1 MADNNDYSAQA
12 LNLANTYLNYGLS
25 QAGNA
30 ANSRRAYRYWNRQ
43 RDRIRKEA
51 LEDYQ
56 RARTD
61 LRSDVLQQ
69 YQLDVEAKRNA
80 GLNPALGEGQ
90 GSVTMSPSPI
100 QTADTSGIG
109 LGSSQVQND
118 PLLMAKLENIQA
130 DTLEKNKNAGKIQ
143 SETDLNKQTF
153 DQNLQKFPL
162 TLRILG
168 TDADIRDLEK
178 RYGKQNLKKIKKEL
192 QIMDETLQQSQVT
205 TRMMTVDEQYKAV
218 ETFLRVM
225 NAYADYNKKLSDIR
239 LNDASATNQR
249 AQASLAPYQ
258 AQNYRSQTYLNYELG
273 KTEGSKRAL
282 NYQLARTETTKQSLN
297 RALGREANER
307 LVNWRLKNI
316 EQSFQNK
323 IKGYQSSLVDVGVNP
338 DCHNVFASMWQTFGT
353 ANKYFVVDPINHLQ
367 SVVTDWFSTGITD
380 PGALEKLQKGVS
392 KWNSNT
398 SHSFTKRV
406 NDWHRSFNDW
416 STEFRQ
422 KTDSISLSRRGKW

>member
-1 MADNNDYSAQA
+1 MSKVDWADQG
-12 LNLANTYLNYGLS
+12 LNLGSTLINFGLS

-30 ANSRRAYRYWNRQ
+30 LNSARAYKYWNRQ

-51 LEDYQ
+51 LADYDMA
-56 RARTD
+56 RADARKD
-61 LRSDVLQQ
+61 ALQQ
-69 YQLDVEAKRNA
+69 FEVDTQAKRNA
-80 GLNPALGEGQ
+80 GLNPALGDGQ
-90 GSVTMSPSPI
+90 GSVTMQQPPVQS
-100 QTADTSGIG
+100 ADTSSIG
-109 LGSSQVQND
+109 LSSSQVQND

-225 NAYADYNKKLSDIR
+225 NAYADYYKKLSDIR
-239 LNDASATNQR
+239 LNDASASNQR
-249 AQASLAPYQ
+249 AQAFLAPFQ

-282 NYQLARTETTKQSLN
+282 NFQLARTETTKQSLN

-307 LVNWRLKNI
+307 LVNWRLKNE
-316 EQSFQNK
+316 EQRFQNK

-338 DCHNVFASMWQTFGT
+338 DCHNVFASMWQCFGA
-353 ANKYFVVDPINHLQ
+353 ANKYFVVDPVNHVQ
-367 SVVTDWFSTGITD
+367 DVVTDWFSTGITD
-380 PGALEKLQKGVS
+380 QGALEKLSKGY
-392 KWNSNT
+392 KRWDSNT
-398 SHSFTKRV
+398 SHLFTKRV
-406 NDWHRSFNDW
+406 NDWHRSFHDW
-416 STEFRQ
+416 SDEFRQ
-422 KTDSISLSRRGKW
+422 KTDSIALSRRGKY

>member
-1 MADNNDYSAQA
+1 MSKIDWANQG
-12 LNLANTYLNYGLS
+12 LNLGSTLINFGLS

-30 ANSRRAYRYWNRQ
+30 MNSARAFKYWNRQ
-43 RDRIRKEA
+43 RDRVRKEA
-51 LEDYQ
+51 LADYDMA
-56 RARTD
+56 RADARKD
-61 LRSDVLQQ
+61 ALQQ
-69 YQLDVEAKRNA
+69 FEIDTQAKRNA
-80 GLNPALGEGQ
+80 GLNPALGDGQ
-90 GSVTMSPSPI
+90 GNVTMQQPPVN
-100 QTADTSGIG
+100 TADTSSIG
-109 LGSSQVQND
+109 LSSSQVQND

-162 TLRILG
+162 ILRILG

-192 QIMDETLQQSQVT
+192 QIMDETLRQSQVT

-249 AQASLAPYQ
+249 AQASLAPFQ

-273 KTEGSKRAL
+273 KTEGSKRQL
-282 NYQLARTETTKQSLN
+282 NYQLACTETTKQSLN

-307 LVNWRLKNI
+307 LVNWRLKNE
-316 EQSFQNK
+316 EQRFQNK
-323 IKGYQSSLVDVGVNP
+323 IKGYQASLVDVGINP
-338 DCHNVFASMWQTFGT
+338 DCNNVWTSMMHVFG
-353 ANKYFVVDPINHLQ
+353 AADKYFVVDPVNHLQ
-367 SVVTDWFSTGITD
+367 SVVEDWFSTGITD
-380 PGALEKLQKGVS
+380 QGALDKLQKGIS
-392 KWNSNT
+392 KWNSET
-398 SHSFTKRV
+398 SHKWTKSV
-406 NDWHRSFNDW
+406 NDWHRSFHDW
-416 STEFRQ
+416 SDEFRQ
-422 KTDSISLSRRGKW
+422 KTDSIALSRRRY

>member
-30 ANSRRAYRYWNRQ
+30 ANSKRAYRYWNRQ
-43 RDRIRKEA
+43 RDRVRKEA

-90 GSVTMSPSPI
+90 GSVTMSPPPI

-143 SETDLNKQTF
+143 SETDLNKQIF

-168 TDADIRDLEK
+168 TDAAIRDLEK

-225 NAYADYNKKLSDIR
+225 NAYSDYYKKLSDIR
-239 LNDASATNQR
+239 LNDASSANQR

-273 KTEGSKRAL
+273 KTEGSKRVL

-307 LVNWRLKNI
+307 LVNLRLKNE
-316 EQSFQNK
+316 EQRFQNK
-323 IKGYQSSLVDVGVNP
+323 IRGYQASLVDVGINP
-338 DCHNVFASMWQTFGT
+338 DCNNVWTSMMHVFG
-353 ANKYFVVDPINHLQ
+353 AADKYFVVDPVNHVQ
-367 SVVTDWFSTGITD
+367 SVVEDWFSTGITD
-380 PGALEKLQKGVS
+380 QGALEKLQKGVS
-392 KWNSNT
+392 KWNSET
-398 SHSFTKRV
+398 SHQWTKSV
-406 NDWHRSFNDW
+406 NDWHRSFHDW
-416 STEFRQ
+416 SDEFRT
-422 KTDSISLSRRGKW
+422 KTDSIVLSRRRH

>member
-30 ANSRRAYRYWNRQ
+30 ANSKRAYRYWNRQ

-90 GSVTMSPSPI
+90 GNVTMSTPPI
-100 QTADTSGIG
+100 DTADSSGIG
-109 LGSSQVQND
+109 LSSSQVQND

-192 QIMDETLQQSQVT
+192 QILDETLQQSRVT

-239 LNDASATNQR
+239 LNAASAINQR

-258 AQNYRSQTYLNYELG
+258 VQNYRSQTYLNYELG

-307 LVNWRLKNI
+307 LVNWRLKNT

-338 DCHNVFASMWQTFGT
+338 DCHNVFASMWQTFGA
-353 ANKYFVVDPINHLQ
+353 ANKYFVGDPLNHLQ

-380 PGALEKLQKGVS
+380 DGALEKLQKGVS
-392 KWNSNT
+392 NWNSDT
-398 SHSFTKRV
+398 SHKWTKTV
-406 NDWHRSFNDW
+406 NDWHRSFHDW
-416 STEFRQ
+416 SDEFRQ
-422 KTDSISLSRRGKW
+422 KTDSIALSRRHH

>member
-12 LNLANTYLNYGLS
+12 LNLANSYLNYGLS

-30 ANSRRAYRYWNRQ
+30 ADSKRAFRYWNRQ

-51 LEDYQ
+51 LEDYH
-56 RARTD
+56 RARTA

-90 GSVTMSPSPI
+90 GSVTMSAPPI

-178 RYGKQNLKKIKKEL
+178 RYGKQNLKKIKKDLE
-192 QIMDETLQQSQVT
+192 IMDETLQQSKVT

-239 LNDASATNQR
+239 LNDASASNQR
-249 AQASLAPYQ
+249 ALASLAPFQ
-258 AQNYRSQTYLNYELG
+258 AQYYRSQTYLNYELG

-307 LVNWRLKNI
+307 LANWRLKNI

-323 IKGYQSSLVDVGVNP
+323 IKGFQSSLVEVGVNP
-338 DCHNVFASMWQTFGT
+338 DCHNVFASMWQTFG
-353 ANKYFVVDPINHLQ
+353 AADKYFVGDPVNHLQ

-392 KWNSNT
+392 KWNSDT
-398 SHSFTKRV
+398 SHQWTKRV

-416 STEFRQ
+416 SDEFRT
-422 KTDSISLSRRGKW
+422 KTDSIVLSRRRH

>member
-1 MADNNDYSAQA
+1 MSKVDWVDQG
-12 LNLANTYLNYGLS
+12 LNLGSTLINFGLS
-25 QAGNA
+25 QVGNSM
-30 ANSRRAYRYWNRQ
+30 NSKRAYKYWNKQ

-51 LEDYQ
+51 LADYDM
-56 RARTD
+56 A
-61 LRSDVLQQ
+61 RSDARKDALQQ
-69 YQLDVEAKRNA
+69 FEIDTQAKRNA
-80 GLNPALGEGQ
+80 GLNPALGDGQ
-90 GSVTMSPSPI
+90 GNVTMQQPPVNTS
-100 QTADTSGIG
+100 DTSGIG

-130 DTLEKNKNAGKIQ
+130 DTLEKNKTAGKIQ
-143 SETDLNKQTF
+143 SETDLNKQIF

-192 QIMDETLQQSQVT
+192 QIMDETLRQSKVT

-282 NYQLARTETTKQSLN
+282 NYQLARTETTKQFLN
-297 RALGREANER
+297 RALGREANQR
-307 LVNWRLKNI
+307 LVNWRLKNV
-316 EQSFQNK
+316 EQRFTNK
-323 IKGYQSSLVDVGVNP
+323 IKGYQSSLVDCGINP
-338 DCHNVFASMWQTFGT
+338 DCHNWMAQVQNILGGNINFGVNGVSSMFST
-353 ANKYFVVDPINHLQ
+353 
-367 SVVTDWFSTGITD
+367 VTDWFSTAITD
-380 PGALEKLQKGVS
+380 PGPLEKLQKGIT
-392 KWNSNT
+392 KWNSES
-398 SHSFTKRV
+398 SHQWTKSV
-406 NDWHRSFNDW
+406 NDWHRSFHDW
-416 STEFRQ
+416 SDEFRT
-422 KTDSISLSRRGKW
+422 KTDSIALSRRRH

>member
-1 MADNNDYSAQA
+1 MSKVDWAAQG
-12 LNLANTYLNYGLS
+12 LNLGSTLINFGLS

-30 ANSRRAYRYWNRQ
+30 MNSARAFKYWNRQ

-51 LEDYQ
+51 LADYDMA
-56 RARTD
+56 RADARKD
-61 LRSDVLQQ
+61 ALQQ
-69 YQLDVEAKRNA
+69 FEIDTQAKRNA
-80 GLNPALGEGQ
+80 GLNPALGDGQ
-90 GSVTMSPSPI
+90 GNVTMSQPPVN
-100 QTADTSGIG
+100 TADTSSIG
-109 LGSSQVQND
+109 LSSSQVQND

-192 QIMDETLQQSQVT
+192 EIMDETLQQSQVT

-218 ETFLRVM
+218 ETFLRVI

-273 KTEGSKRAL
+273 KTEGSKRQL

-307 LVNWRLKNI
+307 LVNWRLKNE
-316 EQSFQNK
+316 EQRFQNK
-323 IKGYQSSLVDVGVNP
+323 IKGYQASLVDVGINP
-338 DCHNVFASMWQTFGT
+338 DCNNVWTSMMHVFG
-353 ANKYFVVDPINHLQ
+353 AADKYFVVDPVNHLQ
-367 SVVTDWFSTGITD
+367 SVVEDWFSTGITD
-380 PGALEKLQKGVS
+380 QGALDKLQKGFS
-392 KWNSNT
+392 KWNSET
-398 SHSFTKRV
+398 SHKWTKSV
-406 NDWHRSFNDW
+406 NDWHRSFHDW
-416 STEFRQ
+416 SDEVRTT
-422 KTDSISLSRRGKW
+422 TDSIALSRRRH

>member
-1 MADNNDYSAQA
+1 MADNDYSAQA

-30 ANSRRAYRYWNRQ
+30 TNSKRAYRYWNRQ
-43 RDRIRKEA
+43 RDRVRKEA

-90 GSVTMSPSPI
+90 GNVTMSTPPI
-100 QTADTSGIG
+100 DTADTSGIG
-109 LGSSQVQND
+109 LSSSQVQND
-118 PLLMAKLENIQA
+118 PLLMAQLENIQA

-205 TRMMTVDEQYKAV
+205 TRMMSVDEQYKAV

-249 AQASLAPYQ
+249 AQASLAPFQ

-282 NYQLARTETTKQSLN
+282 NFQLARTETTKQSLN

-316 EQSFQNK
+316 EQTFQNK
-323 IKGYQSSLVDVGVNP
+323 IKGYQSSLVDCGINP
-338 DCHNVFASMWQTFGT
+338 DCHNWMGQLSMVLGS
-353 ANKYFVVDPINHLQ
+353 NVNLGYN
-367 SVVTDWFSTGITD
+367 SVSSLFSTVGDWFSTAITD
-380 PGALEKLQKGVS
+380 DGALDKLQKGVS
-392 KWNSNT
+392 KWNSDS
-398 SHSFTKRV
+398 SHQWTKRV
-406 NDWHRSFNDW
+406 NDWHRSFHDW
-416 STEFRQ
+416 SDNFRHT
-422 KTDSISLSRRGKW
+422 TDSIALSRRGKW

>member
-1 MADNNDYSAQA
+1 MSKIDWADQG
-12 LNLANTYLNYGLS
+12 LNLGSTLINFGLS

-30 ANSRRAYRYWNRQ
+30 MNSKRAYKYWNRQ

-51 LEDYQ
+51 LADYDMA
-56 RARTD
+56 RADARKD
-61 LRSDVLQQ
+61 ALQQ
-69 YQLDVEAKRNA
+69 FEIDTQAKRNA
-80 GLNPALGEGQ
+80 GLNPALGDGQ
-90 GSVTMSPSPI
+90 GSVTMQQPPVN
-100 QTADTSGIG
+100 TADTSSIG
-109 LGSSQVQND
+109 LSSSQVQND

-143 SETDLNKQTF
+143 SETDLNKQIF

-178 RYGKQNLKKIKKEL
+178 RFGKQNLKKIKKEL

-249 AQASLAPYQ
+249 AQASLAPFQ

-273 KTEGSKRAL
+273 KTEGSKRQL

-307 LVNWRLKNI
+307 LVNWRLKNE
-316 EQSFQNK
+316 EQRFQNK
-323 IKGYQSSLVDVGVNP
+323 IKGYQASLTDVGINP
-338 DCHNVFASMWQTFGT
+338 DCNNVWTSMMHVFG
-353 ANKYFVVDPINHLQ
+353 AADNYFVVDPVNHLQ
-367 SVVTDWFSTGITD
+367 SAVEDWFSTGITD
-380 PGALEKLQKGVS
+380 QGALDKLQKGIS
-392 KWNSNT
+392 KWNSET
-398 SHSFTKRV
+398 SHKWTKSV
-406 NDWHRSFNDW
+406 NDWHRSFHDW
-416 STEFRQ
+416 SDEFRQ
-422 KTDSISLSRRGKW
+422 KTDSISLSRRRY

>member
-1 MADNNDYSAQA
+1 MSKVDWADQG
-12 LNLANTYLNYGLS
+12 LNLGSTLINFGLS

-30 ANSRRAYRYWNRQ
+30 MNSKRAYKYWNKQ

-51 LEDYQ
+51 LADYDMA
-56 RARTD
+56 RADARKD
-61 LRSDVLQQ
+61 ALQQ
-69 YQLDVEAKRNA
+69 FEIDTQAKRNA
-80 GLNPALGEGQ
+80 GLNPALGDGQ
-90 GSVTMSPSPI
+90 GSVTMSTPPI

-109 LGSSQVQND
+109 LSSSQVQND

-143 SETDLNKQTF
+143 SETDLNKQLF

-162 TLRILG
+162 ILRILG
-168 TDADIRDLEK
+168 TDSDIRDLEK

-192 QIMDETLQQSQVT
+192 EIMDETLQQSKVT
-205 TRMMTVDEQYKAV
+205 TRMMSVDEQYKAV

-225 NAYADYNKKLSDIR
+225 NAFADYNKKLSDIR

-249 AQASLAPYQ
+249 AQASLVPFQ
-258 AQNYRSQTYLNYELG
+258 VQNYRSQTFLNYELG

-316 EQSFQNK
+316 EQSFLNK
-323 IKGYQSSLVDVGVNP
+323 IKGYQASLVDCGINP
-338 DCHNVFASMWQTFGT
+338 DCHNWMAQMQNVLGG
-353 ANKYFVVDPINHLQ
+353 NINIGVNGV
-367 SVVTDWFSTGITD
+367 SSIFSTVTDWFSTAITE
-380 PGALEKLQKGVS
+380 PGPLDKLQKSVT
-392 KWNSNT
+392 KWNSDS
-398 SHSFTKRV
+398 SHNHTKRV
-406 NDWHRSFNDW
+406 NDWHRAFSDW
-416 STEFRQ
+416 STELRHQ
-422 KTDSISLSRRGKW
+422 TDSISLARRGKW

>member
-1 MADNNDYSAQA
+1 MSKIDWADQG
-12 LNLANTYLNYGLS
+12 LNLGSTLINFGLS

-30 ANSRRAYRYWNRQ
+30 MNSARAYKYWNRQ

-51 LEDYQ
+51 LADYDMA
-56 RARTD
+56 RADARKD
-61 LRSDVLQQ
+61 ALQQ
-69 YQLDVEAKRNA
+69 FEIDTQAKRNA
-80 GLNPALGEGQ
+80 GLNPALGDGQ
-90 GSVTMSPSPI
+90 GNVTMSQPPVN
-100 QTADTSGIG
+100 TADTSSIG
-109 LGSSQVQND
+109 LTSTQVQND

-143 SETDLNKQTF
+143 SETDLNKQLF

-192 QIMDETLQQSQVT
+192 EIMDETLKQSQVT

-225 NAYADYNKKLSDIR
+225 NAFADYSKKLSEIR

-249 AQASLAPYQ
+249 AQASLVPFQ

-282 NYQLARTETTKQSLN
+282 NYQFARTETTKQYLN

-307 LVNWRLKNI
+307 LVNWRLKNE
-316 EQSFQNK
+316 EQRFINK
-323 IKGYQSSLVDVGVNP
+323 IKGFQSSLVDVGINP
-338 DCHNVFASMWQTFGT
+338 DCHNVFTSMWQTFG
-353 ANKYFVVDPINHLQ
+353 AADRYFVYEPYNKIQ

-392 KWNSNT
+392 KFNSET
-398 SHSFTKRV
+398 SHKWTKSV
-406 NDWHRSFNDW
+406 NDWHRSFHDW
-416 STEFRQ
+416 SDEFRHT
-422 KTDSISLSRRGKW
+422 TDSISLSRRGKL

>member
-1 MADNNDYSAQA
+1 MADNDYSAQA

-25 QAGNA
+25 QSGNA
-30 ANSRRAYRYWNRQ
+30 ANSKRAYRYWNRQ

-90 GSVTMSPSPI
+90 GNVTMSTPPI
-100 QTADTSGIG
+100 DTADSSGIG
-109 LGSSQVQND
+109 LSSSQVQND

-130 DTLEKNKNAGKIQ
+130 DTLEKSKNAGKIQ

-178 RYGKQNLKKIKKEL
+178 RFGKQNLNKIKKEL
-192 QIMDETLQQSQVT
+192 QIMDETLKQSQVT

-218 ETFLRVM
+218 ETFLRVL

-239 LNDASATNQR
+239 LNVASATNQR

-282 NYQLARTETTKQSLN
+282 NFQLARTETTKQALN

-307 LVNWRLKNI
+307 LVNWRLKNE
-316 EQSFQNK
+316 EQRFQNK
-323 IKGYQSSLVDVGVNP
+323 IKGYQSSLVDCGINP
-338 DCHNVFASMWQTFGT
+338 DCHNWMGQLANVMGGNINMVSNGVGT
-353 ANKYFVVDPINHLQ
+353 IFSTVG
-367 SVVTDWFSTGITD
+367 DWFSTAITD
-380 PGALEKLQKGVS
+380 PGAKDKLEKGLTKEQKFFQKYPRATITHS
-392 KWNSNT
+392 KYGT
-398 SHSFTKRV
+398 SVELHQF
-406 NDWHRSFNDW
+406 
-416 STEFRQ
+416 E
-422 KTDSISLSRRGKW
+422 

>member
-30 ANSRRAYRYWNRQ
+30 ANSKRAYRYWNRQ

-90 GSVTMSPSPI
+90 GNVTMSTPPI
-100 QTADTSGIG
+100 DTADTSGIG
-109 LGSSQVQND
+109 LSSSQVQND

-178 RYGKQNLKKIKKEL
+178 RFGKQNLKRIKKEL
-192 QIMDETLQQSQVT
+192 EIMDETLKQSQVT
-205 TRMMTVDEQYKAV
+205 TRIMSVDEQYKAV
-218 ETFLRVM
+218 ETFLRVL

-249 AQASLAPYQ
+249 AQASLVPFQ

-282 NYQLARTETTKQSLN
+282 NYQLARTETTKQTLN

-307 LVNWRLKNI
+307 LVNWRLKNE
-316 EQSFQNK
+316 EQRFTNK
-323 IKGYQSSLVDVGVNP
+323 IKGYQASLVDCGINP
-338 DCHNVFASMWQTFGT
+338 DCHNWMAQMQNILGG
-353 ANKYFVVDPINHLQ
+353 NINLGVNGV
-367 SVVTDWFSTGITD
+367 STIFSTVGDWFSTAITD
-380 PGALEKLQKGVS
+380 PDAKEVFEKGVINVQKFHQKYPKATIERS
-392 KWNSNT
+392 KYGVHINY
-398 SHSFTKRV
+398 HQF
-406 NDWHRSFNDW
+406 
-416 STEFRQ
+416 E
-422 KTDSISLSRRGKW
+422 

>member
-1 MADNNDYSAQA
+1 MGDFDKINWADQT
-12 LNLANTYLNYGLS
+12 LNLGSTLINFGIS

-30 ANSRRAYRYWNRQ
+30 MNSARAFKYWNRQ

-51 LEDYQ
+51 LADYDMA
-56 RARTD
+56 RADARKD
-61 LRSDVLQQ
+61 ALQQ
-69 YQLDVEAKRNA
+69 FEIDTQAKRNA

-90 GSVTMSPSPI
+90 GSVTMSQPAVN
-100 QTADTSGIG
+100 TADTSSIG
-109 LGSSQVQND
+109 LTSTQVQND

-143 SETDLNKQTF
+143 SETDLNKQLF

-192 QIMDETLQQSQVT
+192 EIMDETLKQSQVT
-205 TRMMTVDEQYKAV
+205 TRMMTVDEQFKAV
-218 ETFLRVM
+218 ETFLRMM
-225 NAYADYNKKLSDIR
+225 NSFADYNKKLSDIR

-249 AQASLAPYQ
+249 AQASLVPFQ

-282 NYQLARTETTKQSLN
+282 NYQLARTETTKQYLN

-307 LVNWRLKNI
+307 LVNWRLKNE
-316 EQSFQNK
+316 EQRFINK
-323 IKGYQSSLVDVGVNP
+323 IKGYQASLVDVGINP
-338 DCHNVFASMWQTFGT
+338 DCHSFLGQVPQILGANVLFGT
-353 ANKYFVVDPINHLQ
+353 NAVNSLFSTIG
-367 SVVTDWFSTGITD
+367 DWFSTGISD
-380 PGALEKLQKGVS
+380 DGALGKLQKGMS
-392 KWNSNT
+392 KLNNESAHRW
-398 SHSFTKRV
+398 TKSV
-406 NDWHRSFNDW
+406 NDWHRSFHDW
-416 STEFRQ
+416 SDEFRQ
-422 KTDSISLSRRGKW
+422 KTDSISLSRRR

>member
-1 MADNNDYSAQA
+1 MGKIDWAEQG
-12 LNLANTYLNYGLS
+12 LNLGSTLINFGLS

-30 ANSRRAYRYWNRQ
+30 MNSARAFKYWNRQ
-43 RDRIRKEA
+43 RDRVRKEA
-51 LEDYQ
+51 LADYDMA
-56 RARTD
+56 RADARKD
-61 LRSDVLQQ
+61 ALQQ
-69 YQLDVEAKRNA
+69 FEIDTQAKRNA
-80 GLNPALGEGQ
+80 GLNPALGDGQ
-90 GSVTMSPSPI
+90 GNVTMQQPPVN
-100 QTADTSGIG
+100 TADTSSIG
-109 LGSSQVQND
+109 LSSSQVQND

-249 AQASLAPYQ
+249 AQASLAPFQ

-273 KTEGSKRAL
+273 KTEGSKRQL

-307 LVNWRLKNI
+307 LVNWRLKNE
-316 EQSFQNK
+316 EQRFQNK
-323 IKGYQSSLVDVGVNP
+323 IKGYQASLVDVGINP
-338 DCHNVFASMWQTFGT
+338 DCNNVWTSMMHVFG
-353 ANKYFVVDPINHLQ
+353 AADKYFVVDPVNHLQ
-367 SVVTDWFSTGITD
+367 SVVEDWFSTGITD
-380 PGALEKLQKGVS
+380 QGALDKLQKGIS
-392 KWNSNT
+392 KWNSET
-398 SHSFTKRV
+398 SHKWTKSV
-406 NDWHRSFNDW
+406 NDWHRSFHDW
-416 STEFRQ
+416 SDEFRQ
-422 KTDSISLSRRGKW
+422 KTDSIALSRRRY

>member
-1 MADNNDYSAQA
+1 MSKVDWAEQG
-12 LNLANTYLNYGLS
+12 LNLGSTLINFGLS

-30 ANSRRAYRYWNRQ
+30 MNSARAFKYWNRQ

-51 LEDYQ
+51 LADYDM
-56 RARTD
+56 A
-61 LRSDVLQQ
+61 RSDARKDALQQ
-69 YQLDVEAKRNA
+69 FEIDTQAKRNA
-80 GLNPALGEGQ
+80 GLNPALGDGQ
-90 GSVTMSPSPI
+90 GNVTMQQPPVN
-100 QTADTSGIG
+100 TADTSSIG
-109 LGSSQVQND
+109 LSSSQVQND

-143 SETDLNKQTF
+143 SETDLNKQLF

-192 QIMDETLQQSQVT
+192 EIMDETLQQSKVI
-205 TRMMTVDEQYKAV
+205 TRMMSVDEQYKAV

-225 NAYADYNKKLSDIR
+225 NAFADYNKKLSDIR

-249 AQASLAPYQ
+249 AQASLVPFQ
-258 AQNYRSQTYLNYELG
+258 AQNYRSQTFLNYELG

-323 IKGYQSSLVDVGVNP
+323 IKGYQASLVDCGINP
-338 DCHNVFASMWQTFGT
+338 DCHNWMAQVQNILGGNVNLGVNGVSSIFST
-353 ANKYFVVDPINHLQ
+353 
-367 SVVTDWFSTGITD
+367 VTDWFSTAITE
-380 PGALEKLQKGVS
+380 PGPLDKLQKSVT
-392 KWNSNT
+392 KWNSD
-398 SHSFTKRV
+398 SAHKHIKRV
-406 NDWHRSFNDW
+406 NDWHRSFSDW

-422 KTDSISLSRRGKW
+422 KTDSISLSRRGKL

>member
-1 MADNNDYSAQA
+1 MSKIDWADQG
-12 LNLANTYLNYGLS
+12 LNLGSTLINFGLS

-30 ANSRRAYRYWNRQ
+30 MNSARAYKYWNRQ

-51 LEDYQ
+51 LADYDMA
-56 RARTD
+56 RADARKD
-61 LRSDVLQQ
+61 ALQQ
-69 YQLDVEAKRNA
+69 FEIDTQAKRNA

-90 GSVTMSPSPI
+90 GSVTMSQPSVN
-100 QTADTSGIG
+100 TADTSSIG
-109 LGSSQVQND
+109 LTSTQVQND

-143 SETDLNKQTF
+143 SETDLNKQLF

-178 RYGKQNLKKIKKEL
+178 RYGKQNLNKIKKEL
-192 QIMDETLQQSQVT
+192 QIMDETLKQSQVT

-218 ETFLRVM
+218 ETFLRMM
-225 NAYADYNKKLSDIR
+225 NSFADYNKKLSEIR

-249 AQASLAPYQ
+249 AQASLVPFQ
-258 AQNYRSQTYLNYELG
+258 AQNYLSQSYLNYEMG

-282 NYQLARTETTKQSLN
+282 NFQLARTETTKQYLN

-307 LVNWRLKNI
+307 LVNWRLKNE
-316 EQSFQNK
+316 EQRFINK
-323 IKGYQSSLVDVGVNP
+323 IKGFQASLVDAGINP
-338 DCHNVFASMWQTFGT
+338 DCHSFLGQVPHLLGANVLFGT
-353 ANKYFVVDPINHLQ
+353 NAVNSLFSTIG
-367 SVVTDWFSTGITD
+367 DWFSTGITD
-380 PGALEKLQKGVS
+380 DGALGKLQKGMS
-392 KWNSNT
+392 KLNNESAHRW
-398 SHSFTKRV
+398 TKSV

-416 STEFRQ
+416 SNEFRQ
-422 KTDSISLSRRGKW
+422 KTDSISLSRRGMY

>member
-1 MADNNDYSAQA
+1 MSTIDWGNQG
-12 LNLANTYLNYGLS
+12 LNLGSTLINFGLS

-30 ANSRRAYRYWNRQ
+30 MNSARTFKYWNRQ

-51 LEDYQ
+51 LADYDMA
-56 RARTD
+56 RADARKD
-61 LRSDVLQQ
+61 ALQQ
-69 YQLDVEAKRNA
+69 FEIETQAKRNA
-80 GLNPALGEGQ
+80 GLNPALGDGQ
-90 GSVTMSPSPI
+90 GSVTMQQPSVN
-100 QTADTSGIG
+100 TADTSSIG
-109 LGSSQVQND
+109 LSSSLVQND

-143 SETDLNKQTF
+143 SETDLNKQLF

-225 NAYADYNKKLSDIR
+225 NAYADYNKKLSEVRI
-239 LNDASATNQR
+239 NDASATNQR

-307 LVNWRLKNI
+307 LVNWRFKNI
-316 EQSFQNK
+316 EQTFQNK

-338 DCHNVFASMWQTFGT
+338 DCHNVFASMWQTFGAST
-353 ANKYFVVDPINHLQ
+353 KYFVGDPINHLQ

-392 KWNSNT
+392 KWNSDT
-398 SHSFTKRV
+398 SHKWTKSV
-406 NDWHRSFNDW
+406 NDWHRSFHDW
-416 STEFRQ
+416 SEEFRT
-422 KTDSISLSRRGKW
+422 KTDSIVLSRRRH

>member
-1 MADNNDYSAQA
+1 MSKIDWADQG
-12 LNLANTYLNYGLS
+12 LNLGSTLINFGLS

-30 ANSRRAYRYWNRQ
+30 MNSARAFKYWNRQ
-43 RDRIRKEA
+43 RDRVRKEA
-51 LEDYQ
+51 LADYDMA
-56 RARTD
+56 RADARKD
-61 LRSDVLQQ
+61 ALQQ
-69 YQLDVEAKRNA
+69 FEIDTQAKRNA
-80 GLNPALGEGQ
+80 GLNPALGDGQ
-90 GSVTMSPSPI
+90 GNVTMQQPPVN
-100 QTADTSGIG
+100 TADTSSIG
-109 LGSSQVQND
+109 LSSSQVQND

-249 AQASLAPYQ
+249 AQASLAPFQ

-273 KTEGSKRAL
+273 KTEGSKRQL

-307 LVNWRLKNI
+307 LVNWRLKNE
-316 EQSFQNK
+316 EQRFQNK
-323 IKGYQSSLVDVGVNP
+323 IKGYQASLVDVGINP
-338 DCHNVFASMWQTFGT
+338 DCNNVWTSMMHVFG
-353 ANKYFVVDPINHLQ
+353 AADKYFVVDPVNHLQ
-367 SVVTDWFSTGITD
+367 SVVQDWFSTGITD
-380 PGALEKLQKGVS
+380 QGALDKLQKGIS
-392 KWNSNT
+392 KWNSET
-398 SHSFTKRV
+398 SHKWTKSV
-406 NDWHRSFNDW
+406 NDWHRSFHDW
-416 STEFRQ
+416 SDEFRQ
-422 KTDSISLSRRGKW
+422 KTDSIALSRRRY

>member
-1 MADNNDYSAQA
+1 MSKIDWADQG
-12 LNLANTYLNYGLS
+12 LNLGSTLINFGLS

-30 ANSRRAYRYWNRQ
+30 MNSARAYKYWNRQ

-51 LEDYQ
+51 LADYDMA
-56 RARTD
+56 RADARKD
-61 LRSDVLQQ
+61 ALQQ
-69 YQLDVEAKRNA
+69 FEIDTQAKRNA
-80 GLNPALGEGQ
+80 GLNPALGDGQ
-90 GSVTMSPSPI
+90 GNVTMSQPPVN
-100 QTADTSGIG
+100 TADTSSIG
-109 LGSSQVQND
+109 LSSSQVQND

-162 TLRILG
+162 ILRILG

-178 RYGKQNLKKIKKEL
+178 RFGKQNLNKIKKEL

-239 LNDASATNQR
+239 LNDASASNQR
-249 AQASLAPYQ
+249 AQASLTPFQ
-258 AQNYRSQTYLNYELG
+258 AANLRSHTYLNYELG

-297 RALGREANER
+297 RALGKEANER
-307 LVNWRLKNI
+307 LINWRLKNE
-316 EQSFQNK
+316 EQRFQNK
-323 IKGYQSSLVDVGVNP
+323 IKGYQASLVDCGINP
-338 DCHNVFASMWQTFGT
+338 DCHNWMAQLANVMGGNINMVSNGVGT
-353 ANKYFVVDPINHLQ
+353 IFSTVG
-367 SVVTDWFSTGITD
+367 DWFSTGITD
-380 PGALEKLQKGVS
+380 PGAKDKLEKGLTKEQKFFKEYPRATITHS
-392 KWNSNT
+392 KYGT
-398 SHSFTKRV
+398 HVELHQF
-406 NDWHRSFNDW
+406 
-416 STEFRQ
+416 E
-422 KTDSISLSRRGKW
+422 

>member
-1 MADNNDYSAQA
+1 MSKVDWVDQG
-12 LNLANTYLNYGLS
+12 LNLGSTLINFGLS
-25 QAGNA
+25 QVGNSM
-30 ANSRRAYRYWNRQ
+30 NSKRAYKYWNKQ

-51 LEDYQ
+51 LADYDM
-56 RARTD
+56 A
-61 LRSDVLQQ
+61 RSDARKDALQQ
-69 YQLDVEAKRNA
+69 FEIDTQAKRNA
-80 GLNPALGEGQ
+80 GLNPALGDGQ
-90 GSVTMSPSPI
+90 GNVTMQQPPVNTS
-100 QTADTSGIG
+100 DTSGIG

-130 DTLEKNKNAGKIQ
+130 DTLEKNKSAGKIQ
-143 SETDLNKQTF
+143 SETDLNKQIF

-168 TDADIRDLEK
+168 TDADIRDLEM

-192 QIMDETLQQSQVT
+192 QIMDETLRQSKVT

-225 NAYADYNKKLSDIR
+225 NAYADYNKKFSDIR

-282 NYQLARTETTKQSLN
+282 NYQLARTETTKQFLN

-307 LVNWRLKNI
+307 LVNWRLKNV
-316 EQSFQNK
+316 EQRFTNK
-323 IKGYQSSLVDVGVNP
+323 IKGYQSSLVDCGINP
-338 DCHNVFASMWQTFGT
+338 DCHNWMAQVQNILGGNINLGVNGVSSMFST
-353 ANKYFVVDPINHLQ
+353 
-367 SVVTDWFSTGITD
+367 VTDWFSTAITD
-380 PGALEKLQKGVS
+380 PGPLEKLQKGIT
-392 KWNSNT
+392 KWNSES
-398 SHSFTKRV
+398 SHQWTKSV
-406 NDWHRSFNDW
+406 NDWHRSFHDW
-416 STEFRQ
+416 SDEFRT
-422 KTDSISLSRRGKW
+422 KTDSIALSRRRH

>member
-30 ANSRRAYRYWNRQ
+30 ANSKRAYRYWNRQ

-90 GSVTMSPSPI
+90 GNVTMSAPPI
-100 QTADTSGIG
+100 DTADTSGIG
-109 LGSSQVQND
+109 LSSSQVQND
-118 PLLMAKLENIQA
+118 PLMMAKLENIQA

-168 TDADIRDLEK
+168 SDADIRDLEK
-178 RYGKQNLKKIKKEL
+178 RFGKQNLKRIKKEL
-192 QIMDETLQQSQVT
+192 EIMDETLKQSQVT
-205 TRMMTVDEQYKAV
+205 TRIMTVDEQYKAV
-218 ETFLRVM
+218 ETFLRVL

-249 AQASLAPYQ
+249 AQASLAPFQ
-258 AQNYRSQTYLNYELG
+258 AKNYLSQTYLNYELG

-282 NYQLARTETTKQSLN
+282 NFQLARTETTKQSLN

-307 LVNWRLKNI
+307 LVNWRLKNE
-316 EQSFQNK
+316 EQRFQNK
-323 IKGYQSSLVDVGVNP
+323 IKGYQASLVDCGINP
-338 DCHNVFASMWQTFGT
+338 DCHNWMSQLQNILGG
-353 ANKYFVVDPINHLQ
+353 NINLGVNGV
-367 SVVTDWFSTGITD
+367 STIFSTVGDWFSTAITD
-380 PGALEKLQKGVS
+380 PDAKEVFDKGVI
-392 KWNSNT
+392 N
-398 SHSFTKRV
+398 V
-406 NDWHRSFNDW
+406 
-416 STEFRQ
+416 Q
-422 KTDSISLSRRGKW
+422 KFHKKYPKATIERNQFGVHINYHQFE

>member
-1 MADNNDYSAQA
+1 MADNDYSAQA

-30 ANSRRAYRYWNRQ
+30 ANSRRAFRYWNRQ

-69 YQLDVEAKRNA
+69 YELDVEAKRNA

-90 GSVTMSPSPI
+90 GSVTMQTPSI
-100 QTADTSGIG
+100 QTADSSGIG
-109 LGSSQVQND
+109 LTSSQVQND

-162 TLRILG
+162 TLRLLG
-168 TDADIRDLEK
+168 TDVDIRDLEK
-178 RYGKQNLKKIKKEL
+178 RFGKQNLKKIKKEL
-192 QIMDETLQQSQVT
+192 QILDETLQQSQVT

-218 ETFLRVM
+218 ETFLRVL
-225 NAYADYNKKLSDIR
+225 NSYADYNKKLSDIR
-239 LNDASATNQR
+239 LNDASASNQR
-249 AQASLAPYQ
+249 AQASLAPFQ

-282 NYQLARTETTKQSLN
+282 NFQLARTETTKQSLN

-307 LVNWRLKNI
+307 LVNWRLKNE
-316 EQSFQNK
+316 EQRFQNK
-323 IKGYQSSLVDVGVNP
+323 IKGYQSSLVDCGINP
-338 DCHNVFASMWQTFGT
+338 DCHNWMAQLANVMGGSINYVGNGVNTVFST
-353 ANKYFVVDPINHLQ
+353 
-367 SVVTDWFSTGITD
+367 VTDWFSTGITD
-380 PGALEKLQKGVS
+380 DGALEKLQKGVS
-392 KWNSNT
+392 KWNSDT
-398 SHSFTKRV
+398 SHQWTKRV
-406 NDWHRSFNDW
+406 NDWHRSFHDW
-416 STEFRQ
+416 SDEFR
-422 KTDSISLSRRGKW
+422 TMNDSIILSRRRH

>member
-30 ANSRRAYRYWNRQ
+30 ANSRRAFRYWNRQ

-69 YQLDVEAKRNA
+69 YELDVEAKRNA

-90 GSVTMSPSPI
+90 GSVTMQTPPVN
-100 QTADTSGIG
+100 TADTSSIG
-109 LGSSQVQND
+109 LSSGQVQND

-168 TDADIRDLEK
+168 TDAAIRDLEK

-192 QIMDETLQQSQVT
+192 QIMDETLQQSKVT
-205 TRMMTVDEQYKAV
+205 TRIMTVDEQYKAV

-282 NYQLARTETTKQSLN
+282 NFQLARTETTKQALN

-307 LVNWRLKNI
+307 LVNWRLKNE
-316 EQSFQNK
+316 EQRFQNK
-323 IKGYQSSLVDVGVNP
+323 IKGYQASLVDCGINP
-338 DCHNVFASMWQTFGT
+338 DCHNWMAQMQNILGG
-353 ANKYFVVDPINHLQ
+353 NINLGVNGV
-367 SVVTDWFSTGITD
+367 SSLFSTVGEWFSSAITD
-380 PGALEKLQKGVS
+380 PDAIEMFNKGMIDEKQ
-392 KWNSNT
+392 
-398 SHSFTKRV
+398 
-406 NDWHRSFNDW
+406 
-416 STEFRQ
+416 FRQ
-422 KTDSISLSRRGKW
+422 KYPKATIKRSKYGVSIDLHQFE

>member
-1 MADNNDYSAQA
+1 MADNDYSAQV

-30 ANSRRAYRYWNRQ
+30 ANSHRAFRYWNRQ

-51 LEDYQ
+51 LEDYK

-69 YQLDVEAKRNA
+69 YELDVEAKRNA

-90 GSVTMSPSPI
+90 GSVTMQTPPI
-100 QTADTSGIG
+100 DTADSSGIG
-109 LGSSQVQND
+109 LSSSQVQND

-178 RYGKQNLKKIKKEL
+178 RFGKQNLKKIKKEL
-192 QIMDETLQQSQVT
+192 QIMDETLQQSQVI

-225 NAYADYNKKLSDIR
+225 NAYADYYKKLSDIR

-249 AQASLAPYQ
+249 AQASLAPFQ

-273 KTEGSKRAL
+273 KTEGSKRQL
-282 NYQLARTETTKQSLN
+282 NLQLARTETTKQALN
-297 RALGREANER
+297 RALGKEANER
-307 LVNWRLKNI
+307 LVNWRLKNE
-316 EQSFQNK
+316 EQRFTNK
-323 IKGYQSSLVDVGVNP
+323 IKGYQSSLVDCGINP
-338 DCHNVFASMWQTFGT
+338 DCHNWMAQLQNILGG
-353 ANKYFVVDPINHLQ
+353 NINLGVNGV
-367 SVVTDWFSTGITD
+367 SSIFTTVGDWFSTAITD
-380 PGALEKLQKGVS
+380 PDAKAVFDKGVINEKDFHKRFPKASITRS
-392 KWNSNT
+392 KYGV
-398 SHSFTKRV
+398 HV
-406 NDWHRSFNDW
+406 NYHQF
-416 STEFRQ
+416 E
-422 KTDSISLSRRGKW
+422 

>member
-1 MADNNDYSAQA
+1 MSKIDWADQGMSLGSTLINF
-12 LNLANTYLNYGLS
+12 GLS

-30 ANSRRAYRYWNRQ
+30 MNSARAYKYWNRQ

-51 LEDYQ
+51 LADYDMA
-56 RARTD
+56 RADARKD
-61 LRSDVLQQ
+61 ALQQ
-69 YQLDVEAKRNA
+69 FEIDTQAKRNA
-80 GLNPALGEGQ
+80 GLNPALGDGQ
-90 GSVTMSPSPI
+90 GNVTMQQPPVN
-100 QTADTSGIG
+100 TADTSSIG
-109 LGSSQVQND
+109 LSSSQVQND

-205 TRMMTVDEQYKAV
+205 TRMMSVDEQYKAV

-239 LNDASATNQR
+239 LNDASASNQR

-307 LVNWRLKNI
+307 LVNWRLKNE
-316 EQSFQNK
+316 EQRFQNK
-323 IKGYQSSLVDVGVNP
+323 I
-338 DCHNVFASMWQTFGT
+338 
-353 ANKYFVVDPINHLQ
+353 
-367 SVVTDWFSTGITD
+367 TGLK
-380 PGALEKLQKGVS
+380 AVC
-392 KWNSNT
+392 
-398 SHSFTKRV
+398 
-406 NDWHRSFNDW
+406 
-416 STEFRQ
+416 
-422 KTDSISLSRRGKW
+422 

>member
-1 MADNNDYSAQA
+1 MSKVDWADQGLSLGSTLINF
-12 LNLANTYLNYGLS
+12 GLS

-30 ANSRRAYRYWNRQ
+30 MNSRRAYKYWNRQ

-51 LEDYQ
+51 LADYDMA
-56 RARTD
+56 RADARKD
-61 LRSDVLQQ
+61 ALQQ
-69 YQLDVEAKRNA
+69 FEIDTLAKRNA
-80 GLNPALGEGQ
+80 GLNPALGDGQ
-90 GSVTMSPSPI
+90 GNVTMSQPPVN
-100 QTADTSGIG
+100 TVDTSSIG
-109 LGSSQVQND
+109 LSSSQVQND

-143 SETDLNKQTF
+143 SETDLNKQIF

-192 QIMDETLQQSQVT
+192 EIMDETLKQSQVT

-249 AQASLAPYQ
+249 AQASLAPFQ

-273 KTEGSKRAL
+273 KTEGSKRVL
-282 NYQLARTETTKQSLN
+282 NYQLARTETTKQTLN

-316 EQSFQNK
+316 EQTFQNK

-353 ANKYFVVDPINHLQ
+353 ANKYFVVDPVNHIQ

-380 PGALEKLQKGVS
+380 PGVLEKLQKGVS
-392 KWNSNT
+392 KWNSDT
-398 SHSFTKRV
+398 SHQWTKRV
-406 NDWHRSFNDW
+406 NDWHRSFHDW
-416 STEFRQ
+416 SDEFRQ

>member
-69 YQLDVEAKRNA
+69 YQLDVAAKRNA

-90 GSVTMSPSPI
+90 GSVTMSPPPI
-100 QTADTSGIG
+100 QTADSSGIG

-178 RYGKQNLKKIKKEL
+178 LYGKQNLKKIKKEL
-192 QIMDETLQQSQVT
+192 EIMDETLRQSQVT
-205 TRMMTVDEQYKAV
+205 TRMMSVDEQYKAV

-273 KTEGSKRAL
+273 KTEGSKRTL

-307 LVNWRLKNI
+307 LVNWRLKNE
-316 EQSFQNK
+316 EQRFQNK
-323 IKGYQSSLVDVGVNP
+323 ITGLKAELVASGVNP
-338 DCHNVFASMWQTFGT
+338 DCNNVFASMWQTFGVFNSRT
-353 ANKYFVVDPINHLQ
+353 FAPPLQHLEN
-367 SVVTDWFSTGITD
+367 VVTDWFSTGITD
-380 PGALEKLQKGVS
+380 DGALEKLQKGVS
-392 KWNSNT
+392 KWNSDT
-398 SHSFTKRV
+398 SHKWTKSV
-406 NDWHRSFNDW
+406 NDWHRSFSDW

>member
-1 MADNNDYSAQA
+1 MSKVDWADQG
-12 LNLANTYLNYGLS
+12 LNLGSTLINFGLS

-30 ANSRRAYRYWNRQ
+30 MNSARAFKYWNRQ

-51 LEDYQ
+51 LADYDMA
-56 RARTD
+56 RADARKD
-61 LRSDVLQQ
+61 ALQQ
-69 YQLDVEAKRNA
+69 FEIDTQAKRNA
-80 GLNPALGEGQ
+80 GLNPALGDGQ
-90 GSVTMSPSPI
+90 GNVTMSQPPI
-100 QTADTSGIG
+100 NTADSSGVG
-109 LGSSQVQND
+109 LSSSQVQND

-205 TRMMTVDEQYKAV
+205 TRMMSVDEQYKAV

-239 LNDASATNQR
+239 LNDASASNQR
-249 AQASLAPYQ
+249 AQASLAPFQ

-273 KTEGSKRAL
+273 KTEGSKRVL

-307 LVNWRLKNI
+307 LVNWRLKNE
-316 EQSFQNK
+316 EQRFQNK
-323 IKGYQSSLVDVGVNP
+323 ITGLKAELVASGVNP
-338 DCHNVFASMWQTFGT
+338 DCNNVFASMWQTFGVFNSRT
-353 ANKYFVVDPINHLQ
+353 FAPPLQHLEN
-367 SVVTDWFSTGITD
+367 VVTDWFSTGITD
-380 PGALEKLQKGVS
+380 DGALEKLQKGVS
-392 KWNSNT
+392 KWNSDT
-398 SHSFTKRV
+398 SHQWTKRV
-406 NDWHRSFNDW
+406 NDWHRSFHDW
-416 STEFRQ
+416 SDNFRYT
-422 KTDSISLSRRGKW
+422 TDSIALSRRGKW

>member
-1 MADNNDYSAQA
+1 MADNDYSAQA

-25 QAGNA
+25 QSGNA
-30 ANSRRAYRYWNRQ
+30 ANSKRAYRYWNRQ

-90 GSVTMSPSPI
+90 GNVTMSTPPI
-100 QTADTSGIG
+100 DTADSSGIG
-109 LGSSQVQND
+109 LSSSQVQND

-130 DTLEKNKNAGKIQ
+130 DTLEKSKNAGKIQ

-178 RYGKQNLKKIKKEL
+178 RFGKQNLNKIKKEL
-192 QIMDETLQQSQVT
+192 QIMDETLKQSQVT

-218 ETFLRVM
+218 ETFLRVL

-239 LNDASATNQR
+239 LNVASATNQR

-282 NYQLARTETTKQSLN
+282 NFQLARTETTKQALN

-307 LVNWRLKNI
+307 LVNWRLKNE
-316 EQSFQNK
+316 EQRFQNK
-323 IKGYQSSLVDVGVNP
+323 IKGYQSSLVDCGINP
-338 DCHNVFASMWQTFGT
+338 DCHNWMGQLANVMGGNINMLSNGVGT
-353 ANKYFVVDPINHLQ
+353 IFSTVG
-367 SVVTDWFSTGITD
+367 DWFSTAITD
-380 PGALEKLQKGVS
+380 PGAKDQLEKGLTKEQKFFQEYPRATITHS
-392 KWNSNT
+392 KYGT
-398 SHSFTKRV
+398 SVELHQF
-406 NDWHRSFNDW
+406 
-416 STEFRQ
+416 E
-422 KTDSISLSRRGKW
+422 

>member
-1 MADNNDYSAQA
+1 MSKVDWVDQG
-12 LNLANTYLNYGLS
+12 LNLGSTLINFGLS
-25 QAGNA
+25 QVGNSM
-30 ANSRRAYRYWNRQ
+30 NSKRAYKYWNKQ

-51 LEDYQ
+51 LADYDM
-56 RARTD
+56 A
-61 LRSDVLQQ
+61 RSDARKDALQQ
-69 YQLDVEAKRNA
+69 FEIDTQAKRNA
-80 GLNPALGEGQ
+80 GLNPALGDGQ
-90 GSVTMSPSPI
+90 GNVTMQQPPVNTS
-100 QTADTSGIG
+100 DTSGIG

-130 DTLEKNKNAGKIQ
+130 DTLEKNKSAGKIQ
-143 SETDLNKQTF
+143 SETDLNKQIF

-192 QIMDETLQQSQVT
+192 QIMDETLRQSQVT

-258 AQNYRSQTYLNYELG
+258 SQNYRSQTYLNYELG

-282 NYQLARTETTKQSLN
+282 NYQLARTETTKQFLN

-307 LVNWRLKNI
+307 LVNWRLKNV
-316 EQSFQNK
+316 EQRFTNK
-323 IKGYQSSLVDVGVNP
+323 IKGYQSSLVDCGINP
-338 DCHNVFASMWQTFGT
+338 DCHNWMAQAQNILGGNINLGVNGVSSMFST
-353 ANKYFVVDPINHLQ
+353 
-367 SVVTDWFSTGITD
+367 VTDWFSTAITD
-380 PGALEKLQKGVS
+380 PGPLEKLQKGIT
-392 KWNSNT
+392 KWNSES
-398 SHSFTKRV
+398 SHQWTKSV
-406 NDWHRSFNDW
+406 NDWHRSFHDW
-416 STEFRQ
+416 SDEFRT
-422 KTDSISLSRRGKW
+422 KTDSIALSRRRH

>member
-25 QAGNA
+25 QAGNV
-30 ANSRRAYRYWNRQ
+30 ANSKRAFRYWNRQ

-69 YQLDVEAKRNA
+69 YQLDVDAKRNA

-90 GSVTMSPSPI
+90 GNVTMSTPPI
-100 QTADTSGIG
+100 DTADTSGIG
-109 LGSSQVQND
+109 LSSSQVQND

-192 QIMDETLQQSQVT
+192 QIMDETLQQSQVI

-249 AQASLAPYQ
+249 AQASLVPFQ

-316 EQSFQNK
+316 EQTFQNK

-353 ANKYFVVDPINHLQ
+353 ANKYFVVDPVNSLQ

-392 KWNSNT
+392 EFNRNSA
-398 SHSFTKRV
+398 HSWTKRV

-416 STEFRQ
+416 SNEFRH
-422 KTDSISLSRRGKW
+422 KTDSISLSRRGQW

>member
-1 MADNNDYSAQA
+1 MSKVDWADQG
-12 LNLANTYLNYGLS
+12 LNLGSTLINFGLS
-25 QAGNA
+25 QVGNA
-30 ANSRRAYRYWNRQ
+30 MNSKRAYKYWNKQ

-51 LEDYQ
+51 LADYDMA
-56 RARTD
+56 RADARKD
-61 LRSDVLQQ
+61 ALQQ
-69 YQLDVEAKRNA
+69 FEIDTQAKRNA
-80 GLNPALGEGQ
+80 GLNPALGDGQ
-90 GSVTMSPSPI
+90 GNVTMSQPLVN
-100 QTADTSGIG
+100 TTDTSSIG
-109 LGSSQVQND
+109 LSSSQVQND

-249 AQASLAPYQ
+249 AQASLAPFQ

-273 KTEGSKRAL
+273 KTEGSKRQL

-316 EQSFQNK
+316 EQTYQNK
-323 IKGYQSSLVDVGVNP
+323 IKGYQSSLTDVGINP
-338 DCHNVFASMWQTFGT
+338 DCHNVFASMWQCFGA
-353 ANKYFVVDPINHLQ
+353 ANKMFVVDPVNHLQ

-380 PGALEKLQKGVS
+380 DGALEKLQKGVS
-392 KWNSNT
+392 KWNSDT
-398 SHSFTKRV
+398 SHQWTKRV
-406 NDWHRSFNDW
+406 NDWHRSFHDW
-416 STEFRQ
+416 SDEFR
-422 KTDSISLSRRGKW
+422 TMNDSIVLSRRRH